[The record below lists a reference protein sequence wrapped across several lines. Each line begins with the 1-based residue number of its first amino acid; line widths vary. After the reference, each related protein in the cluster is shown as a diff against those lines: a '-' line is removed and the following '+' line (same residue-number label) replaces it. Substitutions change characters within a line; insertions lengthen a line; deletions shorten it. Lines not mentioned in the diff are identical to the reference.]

1 MERRRAPDPSARGG
15 LPRERRASTVFTWL
29 AAFSVTRAWAVVAVW
44 VLLAA
49 AGLVAAVLWLKV
61 DTNPARMINP
71 ELDFRRDYEQ
81 LVSAFPQLDNNFVVI
96 VEAADPDLAHAS
108 ALAVVQ
114 SFRARPDLFSYVHAP
129 ALSPMFELYGPL
141 WAEPGRLMELTRRVR
156 SSAPMLRM
164 LAERPDVEG
173 LAGFVAAMKPAV
185 LAGRASPFLRDFLGR
200 VRNTVTAA
208 VKGELLVFDWLALGG
223 DARPERPTRYVVV
236 VKPELDFAALDPAA
250 AAMEEARRIV
260 TDPENTSAGRV
271 RMWLTGEAAM
281 NAEEFETVTGGA
293 ALAGLASLIIVTLVM
308 VFGLPARRLVLPAL
322 ALILAGFAV
331 NAGFA
336 TVAVGSLNMIS
347 VAFAVLFIGLG
358 VDYAIHFLLR
368 WAEEAEGG
376 SGRAIPVATAARD
389 IGPALVLAAV
399 TTALGFLAFTPTDF
413 TGMAQLGVIAAGG
426 IAIALTGTLTL
437 VPAVLRWL
445 PVPRRWWDG
454 EAAMRIPRR
463 PHRLAEHLRTA
474 VTVIVFLLAVASLF
488 LLPQVRFDGD
498 PVNLKDP
505 DSPSVIAFNRLLHD
519 DPGVVYALSAL
530 APDGKSAQALARRL
544 EKLAEVKAART
555 VDSFL
560 PPEQE
565 RKRAILRT
573 MRDVL
578 PQHVR
583 MDRGLDTEKR
593 LRALSG
599 MARDLL
605 AIEQAD
611 AAPIALRRA
620 AGNLRRTLELFLAE
634 RGGDAKAVSRL
645 DAALFVR
652 FPEMVAQLRALADAP
667 PITVATMDPEL
678 RAWYVAPDG
687 RQRVEVVPEGALA
700 DEAAMRRFAVAVRA
714 VAPHATGAPVEIV
727 GAGDVVSS
735 AMLTAT
741 LVALFVVTS
750 VTALVMRS
758 VLLTLLVLAPIV
770 LAALLLVGYAV
781 VFDAPFNFAN
791 VIVIPLLLGLGVD
804 SAIHYVHRAR
814 HLRSGGAVAS
824 SSTPR
829 AIIVSALTTIGS
841 FGTLWITPHRGM
853 SSMGELLTVSVALTL
868 LTTLVVLPRL
878 IDWTMNRKGGEG
890 TLDRGMRGGP

>member
-1 MERRRAPDPSARGG
+1 M
-15 LPRERRASTVFTWL
+15 
-29 AAFSVTRAWAVVAVW
+29 SVTRAWFVVAAW
-44 VLLAA
+44 TLLAV
-49 AGLVAAVLWLKV
+49 AGLLAAVLWLKV

-71 ELDFRRDYEQ
+71 ELDFRRDYER
-81 LVSAFPQLDNNFVVI
+81 LIAAFPQLDNNFVVI

-108 ALAVVQ
+108 AMAVVQ
-114 SFRARPDLFSYVHAP
+114 SFRARPDLFSHVHAP
-129 ALSPMFELYGPL
+129 ALSRMFELYGAL
-141 WAEPGRLMELTRRVR
+141 WADPERLREMTRKVR
-156 SSAPMLRM
+156 EAAPMLRA
-164 LAERPDVEG
+164 LADRPDVEG
-173 LAGFVAAMKPAV
+173 LAGLVAAMKPAA
-185 LAGRASPFLRDFLGR
+185 LAGRAPPFLKDFLDR
-200 VRNTVTAA
+200 VRATVTEA
-208 VKGELLVFDWLALGG
+208 VKGGLLVFDWRALGG
-223 DARPERPTRYVVV
+223 DLRPDRPTRYFVV
-236 VKPELDFAALDPAA
+236 VKPELDFTALDPAA

-260 TDPENTSAGRV
+260 TDPENTSGGRV

-293 ALAGLASLIIVTLVM
+293 ALAGLASLLIVTLVM
-308 VFGLPARRLVLPAL
+308 IFGLPAKRLVLPAL

-336 TVAVGSLNMIS
+336 TAAVGSLNMIS

-358 VDYAIHFLLR
+358 VDYAVHFLLR
-368 WAEEAEGG
+368 WAEEADGG
-376 SGRAIPVATAARD
+376 AARAIAVAATARD
-389 IGPALVLAAV
+389 IGPALSLAAA
-399 TTALGFLAFTPTDF
+399 TTILSFLAFTPTDF

-426 IAIALTGTLTL
+426 IAIALAGTLTL

-445 PVPRRWWDG
+445 PVPRRWLDG
-454 EAAMRIPRR
+454 GAALRRPRR

-474 VTVIVFLLAVASLF
+474 ATVVVFLLAAASLF
-488 LLPQVRFDGD
+488 LLPQVRFDGN
-498 PVNLKDP
+498 PVDLKDP
-505 DSPSVIAFNRLLHD
+505 ASPSVIAFNRLLHD

-530 APDGKSAQALARRL
+530 TPDMAAARELARRL
-544 EKLAEVKAART
+544 ERLAEVKEVRT
-555 VDSFL
+555 VESFL
-560 PPEQE
+560 PPDQD

-573 MRDVL
+573 MREVL
-578 PQHVR
+578 PRRVR
-583 MDRGLDTEKR
+583 VDRRLDTERR

-599 MARDLL
+599 MVRDLQ
-605 AIEQAD
+605 AIEKAD
-611 AAPIALRRA
+611 AAPPDLRRA
-620 AGNLRRTLELFLAE
+620 AGGLRRAVELFLAE
-634 RGGDAKAVSRL
+634 RGGDARAVSRL

-652 FPEMVAQLRALADAP
+652 FPEMVEQLRALADAP
-667 PITVATMDPEL
+667 RITVENMDPEL
-678 RAWYVAPDG
+678 RAWYVAADG
-687 RQRVEVVPEGALA
+687 QPRVEAVPRGALA
-700 DEAAMRRFAVAVRA
+700 DEEAMRRFAVAVRS

-750 VTALVMRS
+750 VTALVMRA
-758 VLLTLLVLAPIV
+758 LLPTLLVLAPIV
-770 LAALLLVGYAV
+770 LAALLLAGYTV
-781 VFDAPFNFAN
+781 LFDAPFNFAN

-814 HLRSGGAVAS
+814 HLGSGGAVAS

-829 AIIVSALTTIGS
+829 AVMVSALTTIGS

-878 IDWTMNRKGGEG
+878 IDWTMNRKAGEG